1 MDGQLVMVSSKE
13 IRHRL
18 GALVTHFADEVHR
31 DGAETRTTAHGVG
44 VSSLTHHLGLLL
56 AGATLPNLATVRPDR
71 VGFGSRVL
79 VQDLQTGTTET
90 HHIMASHAMDF
101 GEDHVSLESPLGAS
115 LLGRSVGDLVDVTT
129 PSGLRRLRVMA
140 VRSLPDLLEVLD
152 PRTDDLLAGAGR

>member
-1 MDGQLVMVSSKE
+1 M
-13 IRHRL
+13 
-18 GALVTHFADEVHR
+18 THFADEVHR

-79 VQDLQTGTTET
+79 VQDLQTGVTET

-101 GEDHVSLESPLGAS
+101 GEDHVSVESPLGAA
-115 LLGRSVGDLVDVTT
+115 LLGRTVDDIVDVTT
-129 PSGLRRLRVMA
+129 PSGLRRLRVLA
-140 VRSLPDLLEVLD
+140 IRSLVDLLEVLD
-152 PRTDDLLAGAGR
+152 PRTDDLMAGAGR